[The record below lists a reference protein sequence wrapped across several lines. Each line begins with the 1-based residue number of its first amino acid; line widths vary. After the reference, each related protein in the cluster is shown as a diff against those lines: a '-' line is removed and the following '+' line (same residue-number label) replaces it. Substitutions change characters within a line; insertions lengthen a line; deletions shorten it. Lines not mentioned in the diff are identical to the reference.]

1 MSDDAGAAIPAADT
15 TQAGEK
21 QGLTFKRV
29 SGPSDPA
36 VPYQAPDLPLYFVPR
51 EELFAIKRLL
61 LGRPTASLAPITL
74 HGPSGMGKT
83 ALAAALAHDAD
94 VLRAFPDGVLW
105 ASLGEGDDAQHAQ
118 ARWGRA
124 FGNDLSHLPDTASRI
139 AALRN
144 LLRDARALLII
155 DGVTDVGQIE
165 ALNVGGSGCVRLITT
180 TDRLDE
186 ITHIF
191 KTRRYAISRLREEE
205 ALALLTEWAGMLP
218 DIYLP
223 TIKEIVQRLFYSPL
237 ILALVGAQARQGI
250 TWLRLL
256 ETLRESQGPLDVLN
270 GDDPAVRRQA
280 LELVLKM
287 VLSRLG
293 GVQSQ
298 RAALLGAFLAGTS
311 APFSV
316 EAAAACWQIPPEEA
330 RSTLETLMEASLV
343 QRIGAYYAVHEALH
357 DPLHAAA
364 DPAALKAAETRL
376 QAHYLELAEQSGA
389 DERIDAQ
396 LRQVMYAYHRL
407 ADGGQSPAVRLT
419 DALMGYFERRGLWAS
434 FAGLAERV
442 VQAARAEG
450 DVVREHALLGDLG
463 YARTVLGAFA
473 QARAC
478 FERSLQISQAL
489 DDPAG
494 EAAALNNIGATY
506 EREGHYAS
514 ALDYYQRSLK
524 LRERLGVRE
533 DIAEALNN
541 VAGALY
547 WLQRW
552 DEALV
557 AFQRALDL
565 HTLLN
570 DRHGQARAW
579 LNIGAVYERMGRD
592 RDAEQA
598 YQRSLAIYANLSD
611 AAGEA
616 QALNNLGIIFLNE
629 GDTERALTH
638 FKRSLALK
646 ERLGDRLGEA
656 STLNNIALL
665 YEKSGALS
673 LALEHYQRSHEILT
687 MLEDP
692 RAEIVQ
698 QSIDAL
704 RRRMQSEKK

>member
-1 MSDDAGAAIPAADT
+1 MSDDAGTATPATGA
-15 TQAGEK
+15 TQADEK

-36 VPYQAPDLPLYFVPR
+36 VPYQAPDLSPYFVPR

-105 ASLGEGDDAQHAQ
+105 ASLSEGDDAQHAQ
-118 ARWGRA
+118 AMWGRA
-124 FGNDLSHLPDTASRI
+124 FGNDLSLLPDAASRV
-139 AALRN
+139 AALRA
-144 LLRDARALLII
+144 LLRDVRVLLVM
-155 DGVTDVGQIE
+155 DGVTDAGQIE
-165 ALNVGGSGCVRLITT
+165 ALNVGGPGCVRLITT
-180 TDRLDE
+180 TDHLDE

-205 ALALLTEWAGMLP
+205 ALALLVEWAGMLP

-223 TIKEIVQRLFYSPL
+223 TVKEIVQRLFYSPL

-256 ETLRESQGPLDVLN
+256 ETLRESQGPLEALN

-298 RAALLGAFLAGTS
+298 RAALLSAFLAGTS

-316 EAAAACWQIPPEEA
+316 EAAAACWQIAPEEA
-330 RSTLETLMEASLV
+330 RSVLEALVEASLV
-343 QRIGAYYAVHEALH
+343 QRMGGRYAIHEALRDSLCAAV
-357 DPLHAAA
+357 DPT
-364 DPAALKAAETRL
+364 ALKAAEMRL
-376 QAHYLELAEQSGA
+376 QAYYLELAEQPGDDA
-389 DERIDAQ
+389 HIDAQ
-396 LRQVMYAYHRL
+396 LGQVIYAYRRA
-407 ADGGQSPAVRLT
+407 ADGDRSTAIRFT
-419 DALMGYFERRGLWAS
+419 DALLGYFERRGLWAS
-434 FAGLAERV
+434 FAGLAERA
-442 VQAARAEG
+442 VQAARAEE
-450 DVVREHALLGDLG
+450 DVTREHTLLSDLG
-463 YARTVLGAFA
+463 YAHTVLGAFA

-478 FERSLQISQAL
+478 FERSWQISQASG
-489 DDPAG
+489 DPAG

-514 ALDYYQRSLK
+514 ALDYYQRSLT

-552 DEALV
+552 DEALMT
-557 AFQRALDL
+557 FQRVLDL
-565 HTLLN
+565 HILLN

-579 LNIGAVYERMGRD
+579 LNIGAVYERLGRD
-592 RDAEQA
+592 HDAEQA
-598 YQRSLAIYANLSD
+598 YQRSLAIYTNLGD

-616 QALNNLGIIFLNE
+616 QALNNLGIIYLNE
-629 GDTERALTH
+629 GDAERALTH
-638 FKRSLALK
+638 FKRSLTLK
-646 ERLGDRLGEA
+646 ERLSDRLGEA

-665 YEKSGALS
+665 YETSGALS

-692 RAEIVQ
+692 RAAIVQ

-704 RRRMQSEKK
+704 RQRMQSEKR

>member
-1 MSDDAGAAIPAADT
+1 MSDDAGTVIPAPSAA
-15 TQAGEK
+15 QAGEK
-21 QGLTFKRV
+21 QTLTFKRV
-29 SGPSDPA
+29 SGPSDAA
-36 VPYQAPDLPLYFVPR
+36 VPYQAPDLPPYFVPR

-74 HGPSGMGKT
+74 HGPAGMGKT

-105 ASLGEGDDAQHAQ
+105 ASLGAGDDAQHAQ
-118 ARWGRA
+118 AMWGRA
-124 FGNDLSHLPDTASRI
+124 FGNDLSRLPDAASRI

-144 LLRDARALLII
+144 LLRDARALLVM
-155 DGVTDVGQIE
+155 DDVSDVRQIE
-165 ALNVGGSGCVRLITT
+165 ALNVGGPGCVRLITT
-180 TDRLDE
+180 ANRLDE

-223 TIKEIVQRLFYSPL
+223 TVKEIVQRLFYSPL
-237 ILALVGAQARQGI
+237 TLALVGGQARQGI

-256 ETLRESQGPLDVLN
+256 ETLRESQGPLDTLN

-280 LELVLKM
+280 LELILKM

-293 GVQSQ
+293 GVQAR
-298 RAALLGAFLAGTS
+298 RAALLGAFLTNTS
-311 APFSV
+311 APFSA
-316 EAAAACWQIPPEEA
+316 EAAAACWQIEPQEA
-330 RSTLETLMEASLV
+330 QATLEALVEAALV
-343 QRIGAYYAVHEALH
+343 QRIDEHYYAIHEALH
-357 DPLHAAA
+357 DPLCAAA
-364 DPAALKAAETRL
+364 DPAELKAAEARL
-376 QAHYLELAEQSGA
+376 RTYYLELAEQTGA

-396 LRQVMYAYHRL
+396 LGQVVFAYHRT
-407 ADGGQSPAVRLT
+407 AEDDPSAAARFT
-419 DALMGYFERRGLWAS
+419 DALMGYYERRGLWAA
-434 FAGLAERV
+434 FAVLAER
-442 VQAARAEG
+442 AAQKARDGG
-450 DVVREHALLGDLG
+450 DVMREHAVLGDLG
-463 YARTVLGAFA
+463 YAHTVLGAFA

-478 FERSLQISQAL
+478 FERSLQISQSL

-506 EREGHYAS
+506 EREGHYAR
-514 ALDYYQRSLK
+514 ALDYYQRSLA

-547 WLQRW
+547 WLERW

-557 AFQRALDL
+557 TFQRVLDL

-570 DRHGQARAW
+570 DRQGQAQAW
-579 LNIGAVYERMGRD
+579 LNIGATYERMGRD
-592 RDAEQA
+592 HDAEQA
-598 YQRSLAIYANLSD
+598 YQRSLAIYANLGD

-616 QALNNLGIIFLNE
+616 QALNNLGIIYLNA

-638 FKRSLALK
+638 FKRSLAIK

-656 STLNNIALL
+656 ATLNNIALL
-665 YEKSGALS
+665 YEKSEAFS

-698 QSIDAL
+698 QSIETL
-704 RRRMQSEKK
+704 RQRMQSK